1 LPLSAV
7 EEGLIDG
14 HLRLDHHKAYG
25 AAQGMAVRCRANVAD
40 WNAVAAYDLG
50 VKHERLGI
58 LHKHL
63 DEAARQRAL
72 GLLSEHRFL
81 ANEAAGFLEIKRKTE
96 ARFVRHVGV
105 VDVVAVVAVTLFH
118 AQT

>member
-1 LPLSAV
+1 MAGKGFPAISTCHFPL
-7 EEGLIDG
+7 
-14 HLRLDHHKAYG
+14 LRKASSTG
-25 AAQGMAVRCRANVAD
+25 TFGSIITRPTAPPRV
-40 WNAVAAYDLG
+40 WAYDLG
-50 VKHERLGI
+50 VEHERLGI